1 MKAELLA
8 DATYKITLDKDES
21 ADMPADGK
29 PCEMKSFVC
38 KVIDQLSTE
47 QEISLPDG
55 RLLVEAFMRSD
66 GSCVLFVSSLEN
78 ETRTPHTRFYACE
91 IAGVDTLRALCT
103 VLADIG
109 ESCCI
114 YCGSRPDQYRMIFA
128 DPCTST
134 ERVCTEFGDY
144 GEISALFAAQTRE
157 YLTEIS
163 SGSTSALSEILGLIT
178 RTS

>member
-8 DATYKITLDKDES
+8 NATYKITLDKNEAAAVPD
-21 ADMPADGK
+21 DGR
-29 PCEMKSFVC
+29 PCEMRRFIC
-38 KVIDQLSTE
+38 RIIDQLSA
-47 QEISLPDG
+47 QQMVSLPDG

-78 ETRTPHTRFYACE
+78 EKHVPRQRFYACE
-91 IAGVDTLRALCT
+91 IAGIDTLRALCSA
-103 VLADIG
+103 LADIG

-114 YCGSRPDQYRMIFA
+114 YCGSRPDRYRMIFT
-128 DPCTST
+128 DPCEYT
-134 ERVCTEFGDY
+134 ERVCAEFGDY

-163 SGSTSALSEILGLIT
+163 SGSTSTLSEMLG
-178 RTS
+178 